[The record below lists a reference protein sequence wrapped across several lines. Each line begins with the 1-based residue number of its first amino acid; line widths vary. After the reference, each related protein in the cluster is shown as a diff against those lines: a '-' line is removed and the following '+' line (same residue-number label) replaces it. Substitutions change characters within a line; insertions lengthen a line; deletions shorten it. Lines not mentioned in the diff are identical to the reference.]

1 MGEARPSVSRRSGR
15 SAVDPPRVPWVHESV
30 IVSDSA
36 IAGRGLFANQALA
49 PGQVVLRLGGRL
61 VSTAEL
67 TRLLDGSSR
76 YVDTLTVF
84 EDIHLVLPSATTL
97 HYGNHSCDPNLWH
110 VGPYEIATRRWIEAG
125 EELTIDYG
133 TQSGAPGF
141 SMACACRATQCRAV
155 VSSEDWRRSDLQARY
170 AGHWVPVLE
179 ERIRHAAGS

>member
-1 MGEARPSVSRRSGR
+1 
-15 SAVDPPRVPWVHESV
+15 VHESV

-36 IAGRGLFANQALA
+36 IAGRGLFTNQSLA

-110 VGPYEIATRRWIEAG
+110 VGAYEIAARKRIEAG

-141 SMACACRATQCRAV
+141 SMTCTCHATQCRAV
-155 VSSEDWRRSDLQARY
+155 VTSEDWRLPELQARY
-170 AGHWVPVLE
+170 AGHWVPALE
-179 ERIRHAAGS
+179 ERIRHSAPP

>member
-1 MGEARPSVSRRSGR
+1 M
-15 SAVDPPRVPWVHESV
+15 HESV
-30 IVSDSA
+30 IDSDSA

-67 TRLLDGSSR
+67 ARLLDESDR
-76 YVDTLTVF
+76 YVDTLTIL
-84 EDIHLVLPSATTL
+84 EDVHLVLPSATTL

-133 TQSGAPGF
+133 PQSGAPGY

-155 VSSEDWRRSDLQARY
+155 VTSEDWRRSDLQARY